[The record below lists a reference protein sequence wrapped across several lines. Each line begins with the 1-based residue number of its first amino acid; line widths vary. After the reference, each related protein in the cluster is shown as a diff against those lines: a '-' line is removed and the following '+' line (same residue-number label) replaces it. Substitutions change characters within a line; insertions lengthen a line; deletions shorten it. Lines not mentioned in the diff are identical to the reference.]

1 MTRPRRR
8 SRTTPSLFPFLSVI
22 ACIIG
27 ALTLILA
34 ASAVGQMATGAI
46 DLERYERL
54 EEEIVVGRRQLA
66 ELRSIASEV
75 QELEGA
81 IEGERKTQRELAE
94 QLSLVAAGRDDS
106 APLEAELAD
115 AESRVARLEIELR
128 EADASRDGL
137 EQRLAE
143 RREALARAPIL
154 VEPSGSGYGLE
165 PHFIECREDGIV
177 LYEGEGAIRKR
188 RYIPLR
194 RIQTSP
200 DPRRFLRRVRS
211 REGATAIFLVRPG
224 GVEACRAVQSVE
236 RAVRN
241 GSLPIPAEGEIR
253 FAPVR
258 ERG

>member
-54 EEEIVVGRRQLA
+54 EEEIAVGRRQLA
-66 ELRSIASEV
+66 ELRSIASEAL
-75 QELEGA
+75 ELEGA
-81 IEGERKTQRELAE
+81 IEGERRTQRELAD

-115 AESRVARLEIELR
+115 AESRVARLELELR
-128 EADASRDGL
+128 EVDATRDGL

-154 VEPSGSGYGLE
+154 VEPSGSGFGLE

-177 LYEGEGAIRKR
+177 LFEGVERKPR
-188 RYIPLR
+188 HVPLR

-224 GVEACRAVQSVE
+224 GVAACRAAQSVE

-253 FAPVR
+253 FAPL
-258 ERG
+258 RGRG